1 MGSANPLVVELSK
14 PELLTDSDRQLKLLG
29 CVKNQLNN
37 NLIELSDVVS
47 PLVKLVASNN
57 AAVKVIHV
65 LRRLSRKKFKGK
77 ARYFLL
83 WNKI

>member
-14 PELLTDSDRQLKLLG
+14 PELLTDSERQLKLLG

-57 AAVKVIHV
+57 AAVKVIPV
-65 LRRLSRKKFKGK
+65 LRRLSRKKFEVK
-77 ARYFLL
+77 ARYFLF
-83 WNKI
+83 